1 MFIDTHTH
9 IIEPANGVDK
19 IILVGTDLE
28 DSQKTILI
36 AQQNK
41 KVFATVGVHPEY
53 AAQNIDWDRFE
64 ELLKQPKVVAIGECG
79 LDYHQN
85 YDPAQRQV
93 FERQLE
99 IARKF
104 DLPLSIHIR
113 DAWDELKNID
123 LSKNRG
129 VLHCYSGPLEI
140 PKNFYVSFAGNVTF
154 SNAKELQKLA
164 EQIPLEK
171 ILLETDSPY
180 LAPEPVRGTQNFPE
194 NVKIIAS
201 FLAKLKNVSLVEI
214 AKITT
219 ENANK
224 LFNFQLH

>member
-28 DSQKTILI
+28 DSQKAILT
-36 AQQNK
+36 AQKHEN
-41 KVFATVGVHPEY
+41 VFATVGIHPEY

-93 FERQLE
+93 FEKQLE

-113 DAWDELKNID
+113 DAWEELKNID

-129 VLHCYSGPLEI
+129 VFHCYSGDVNIL
-140 PKNFYVSFAGNVTF
+140 KNFYVSFAGNVTF
-154 SNAKELQKLA
+154 GSAKELQELA
-164 EQIPLEK
+164 KNISLEK

-180 LAPEPVRGTQNFPE
+180 LSPIRGEQNFPE
-194 NVKIIAS
+194 NVKIIAQY
-201 FLAKLKNVSLVEI
+201 LAKSKDVSLEEI
-214 AKITT
+214 SKVTS
-219 ENANK
+219 ENARK
-224 LFNFQLH
+224 LFNF